1 MTTSNNKIQPVF
13 FGVFLVAMAT
23 LATEV
28 ILTRIFSFSIWYHFA
43 YMTINVALLGFG
55 SSGAILSSFPG
66 IMREDRWKK
75 VLVISTLLS
84 AVILLIS
91 FLAFARYPLQPHKIF
106 SAPLK
111 FTLSLIIYYIGISL
125 PFFFAGLTIAI
136 SLTKNSDKV
145 STLYFWDLCGA
156 ALGAILALA
165 GLNWVGAV
173 GALFICIFIMILAA
187 CCFAAQISKRLTSYL
202 MITAVILL
210 CLIPLIK
217 NKIKIIP
224 CDSKVLSFVYNHP
237 ETYKQLYT
245 EWNAINRVDVYTN
258 VKKTDLPFWG
268 LGGVSKSYKG
278 GFPEFHDMQYDAHNG
293 SNIFHLKNDIDEEF
307 RFLDKHVLK
316 TPYVLLEKPK
326 VLILGVG
333 GGIDVFNALKNKA
346 SSITAIELQPIA
358 VKLLKRHFS
367 EWVGNIYTENDTI
380 KLIAGEGRNYINSTD
395 QKFDLIQINV
405 TDTFAALNTGA
416 YVLMESYLYTEEAF
430 DKYFNHLSDRGL
442 ICIIAGDHLLTDSSI
457 TPPLTIRLLLQYIDV
472 LKKNGIAEPYKHIAI
487 LGSEGSKENDKSFI
501 PVVKKT
507 PLTPKDMKKMNTFA
521 NKNGFEITFNPLT
534 PQDSGFILNKILL
547 ADAKSRKKIISQVP
561 YNVTPCTDNN
571 PFFYNFIKWETVFNV
586 FNNRK
591 FSFTT
596 PVFGQAILLL
606 LLIQSTVFSF
616 FFIILPLLISKRR
629 FTWGISA
636 GYLLYFF
643 CLGVGFMFMEISF
656 IQKFVLFLG
665 YPAYAF
671 AITLFSLLLFSGIGS
686 YWTGTLKSCPEKT
699 LKKIICLLVPTLLT
713 YTLLLDMIFEA
724 FIGLPFF
731 MKVIITILTQLPLG
745 LLLGMFFPL
754 GIKII
759 NQYKPEM
766 TPWAWGVN
774 GMSSVMST
782 VGAIIIAMSF
792 GFRFVSYLAIIIYC
806 VGTLSLFITQ
816 AVIRNKA

>member
-1 MTTSNNKIQPVF
+1 MTTSNKKIQPVF

-75 VLVISTLLS
+75 ILVISTVLS
-84 AVILLIS
+84 AAILLIS
-91 FLAFARYPLQPHKIF
+91 FLAFARYPLQPQKIF
-106 SAPLK
+106 VAPLG
-111 FTLSLIIYYIGISL
+111 FMLSLIIYYIGISL
-125 PFFFAGLTIAI
+125 PFFFAGLAIAM
-136 SLTKNSDKV
+136 SLSKNSDRV

-156 ALGAILALA
+156 ALGALLALA

-187 CCFAAQISKRLTSYL
+187 CCFSAQVSKRLTAYL
-202 MITAVILL
+202 MIAAALLL
-210 CLIPLIK
+210 CLIPLFK
-217 NKIKIIP
+217 DKIKIIP
-224 CDSKVLSFVYNHP
+224 CDSKVLANVYNHP
-237 ETYKQLYT
+237 ETYKPLYT

-268 LGGVSKSYKG
+268 LGGVSKNYKG

-293 SNIFHLKNDIDEEF
+293 SNIYHLKNDIDEEF
-307 RFLDKHVLK
+307 RFLDQHVLK
-316 TPYVLLEKPK
+316 TPYVLLDKPK

-358 VKLLKRHFS
+358 VKLLKGHFS
-367 EWVGNIYTENDTI
+367 TWVGNIYTENGAVN
-380 KLIAGEGRNYINSTD
+380 LIAGEGRNYINSTD

-430 DKYFNHLSDRGL
+430 DKYFNHLSEQGL
-442 ICIIAGDHLLTDSSI
+442 MCIIAGDHLLTGSSSI
-457 TPPLTIRLLLQYIDV
+457 PPLTIRLLLQYINV
-472 LKKNGIAEPYKHIAI
+472 LKQNGIAEPYKHIAI
-487 LGSEGSKENDKSFI
+487 LGASGPNKNDKSFI
-501 PVVKKT
+501 PLVKKT
-507 PLTPKDMKKMNTFA
+507 PLTPSDMNKMTAFA
-521 NKNGFEITFNPLT
+521 DNNGFEITFNPLLQ
-534 PQDSGFILNKILL
+534 QDSGFILNTILR
-547 ADAKSRKKIISQVP
+547 ADTKSLKKIISEVP
-561 YNVTPCTDNN
+561 YNVTPCTDDN

-586 FNNRK
+586 FNARK
-591 FSFTT
+591 YSFTT
-596 PVFGQAILLL
+596 PVFGQAILLFL
-606 LLIQSTVFSF
+606 LVQSIVFSF
-616 FFIILPLLISKRR
+616 FFIIMPLLVSKRR
-629 FTWGISA
+629 FTWGVST

-671 AITLFSLLLFSGIGS
+671 AITLFSLLLFSGLGS
-686 YWTGTLKSCPEKT
+686 YWTGALKSRPEKT
-699 LKKIICLLVPTLLT
+699 IKKIICLLVPTLLA
-713 YTLLLDMIFEA
+713 YTLLLDTVFEA
-724 FIGLPFF
+724 FIGLPFLI
-731 MKVIITILTQLPLG
+731 KCIITVLTQLPLG

-754 GIKII
+754 GIKLVSE
-759 NQYKPEM
+759 YKPEM
-766 TPWAWGVN
+766 VPWAWGVN
-774 GMSSVMST
+774 GMSSVVST
-782 VGAIIIAMSF
+782 VGAIIIAMSS
-792 GFRFVSYLAIIIYC
+792 GFRFVSYLAIIVYC
-806 VGTLSLFITQ
+806 VGTLSLLITR
-816 AVIRNKA
+816 AATLKDA